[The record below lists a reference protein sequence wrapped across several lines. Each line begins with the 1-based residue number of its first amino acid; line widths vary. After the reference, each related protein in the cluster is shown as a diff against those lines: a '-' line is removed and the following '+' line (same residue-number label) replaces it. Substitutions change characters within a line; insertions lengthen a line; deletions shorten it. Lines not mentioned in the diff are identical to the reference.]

1 MMSSS
6 GFTKPR
12 GSVVKQDSVI
22 FSMANLVVLV
32 VVEIRNIA
40 GAHCVITM
48 VAAAANTNVVVVVS

>member
-22 FSMANLVVLV
+22 SSMVNPVVLV
-32 VVEIRNIA
+32 AVEIRNVA
-40 GAHCVITM
+40 GARYV
-48 VAAAANTNVVVVVS
+48 VAVANINVVVVVS